1 LNEIPNVAA
10 LQIRTFDSFAA
21 RLLSSAGVGSSG
33 GHDASIRAAKR
44 LLRSD
49 NPLVAD
55 AIGQLEHVIID
66 EAQDLVG
73 DRKEM
78 CEALLALLNPAC
90 GVTVFG
96 DFAQAI
102 YGYQNKGNSGSTF
115 LSEVAKRP
123 DFTCDQLE
131 RDHRTRTAELK
142 EMFRTAR
149 QTLRGDPAGSRDSY
163 FRVREEIRAAAVE
176 NDIADFAIHPS
187 TTAGL
192 IVTRSQAPT
201 ARPTA

>member
-1 LNEIPNVAA
+1 MLVEAGPGSGKTHVACDRVISLVQDEGIAPSRILLLSFTRIAVAELRDRIGRRLNEIPNVAA

-33 GHDASIRAAKR
+33 GHDASIRAATR

-49 NPLVAD
+49 DPLVAD
-55 AIGQLEHVIID
+55 AIGQLEHVLID

-78 CEALLALLNPAC
+78 CEALLALLDPGC

-102 YGYQNKGNSGSTF
+102 YGYQHKGNPRATF

-123 DFTCDQLE
+123 ISL
-131 RDHRTRTAELK
+131 
-142 EMFRTAR
+142 
-149 QTLRGDPAGSRDSY
+149 
-163 FRVREEIRAAAVE
+163 
-176 NDIADFAIHPS
+176 AIS
-187 TTAGL
+187 SSETTAHGQQ
-192 IVTRSQAPT
+192 R
-201 ARPTA
+201 